1 MAHHRGHS
9 CTVNNESPV
18 VPVSRP
24 RLLGKHD
31 LLPVPRATRAL
42 LHVQALQVYLTG
54 LPRLDDGLP
63 RLDDGLPRLD
73 DGLPRLDDG
82 LPRLVDGLPRLVD
95 GLPRLVD
102 GLPRLVDGLPR
113 LVDGLPRLDVGLP
126 RLDVGL
132 PRLDEESREAVELP
146 HGLHQPQ
153 PRGQFMRGLLA
164 VDEADALLDCADH
177 RLTQGVVVDV
187 PVPYGVT
194 HVPASCSPHQPSCL
208 LPIHFEFGQR
218 HLPPSADLSR
228 HAVGEIAPG
237 EGYLVGLRI
246 IADAN

>member
-18 VPVSRP
+18 VPVSCP
-24 RLLGKHD
+24 RLLSKHD

-63 RLDDGLPRLD
+63 RLDDGLPRL
-73 DGLPRLDDG
+73 
-82 LPRLVDGLPRLVD
+82 VDGLPRLVD
-95 GLPRLVD
+95 GLPRLV
-102 GLPRLVDGLPR
+102 
-113 LVDGLPRLDVGLP
+113 VGLP

-164 VDEADALLDCADH
+164 VDEADALLD
-177 RLTQGVVVDV
+177 
-187 PVPYGVT
+187 
-194 HVPASCSPHQPSCL
+194 
-208 LPIHFEFGQR
+208 
-218 HLPPSADLSR
+218 
-228 HAVGEIAPG
+228 
-237 EGYLVGLRI
+237 
-246 IADAN
+246 

>member
-95 GLPRLVD
+95 GLPRL
-102 GLPRLVDGLPR
+102 
-113 LVDGLPRLDVGLP
+113 DVGLP

-164 VDEADALLDCADH
+164 VDEADALLD
-177 RLTQGVVVDV
+177 
-187 PVPYGVT
+187 
-194 HVPASCSPHQPSCL
+194 
-208 LPIHFEFGQR
+208 
-218 HLPPSADLSR
+218 
-228 HAVGEIAPG
+228 
-237 EGYLVGLRI
+237 
-246 IADAN
+246 